1 MMDKFKTLKR
11 RIADAIE
18 RHRMVDDGESILVG
32 VSGGADSVCLIRI
45 LHELGYPLGIAH
57 LNHGLRGKDSN
68 ADEEFV
74 GNLAE
79 HLGIPFFRAGVD
91 LDTERGNLEAEAR
104 EARRLFLERTADR
117 GGFSR
122 IALGHSRDDRAET
135 FLLHL
140 MRGAGPEGLSSMRPV
155 AGRVIRPLIEIPR
168 SEIVTYLEGQH
179 QPWRHDES
187 NDDLGFARNR
197 MRHVVLPT
205 LAAEFNRR
213 LPETLNRTADLLEA
227 ENQWIERVTDDWLA
241 DHGSWEGTEFLIDI
255 GHLPDE
261 LGFVRRILRAALET
275 AGGDVWTLEDVGF
288 RHMESVRSLI
298 EVGKSGRVIELPGGI
313 RVERNFEKLVFGQAG
328 SEPVDYEYELPI
340 PGRVVIPEIG
350 MTIDARILTPDDVQP
365 NQNGAL
371 VDGESLGPCVKIR
384 NWRNG
389 DFYNPVGLPASKLK
403 RLFQKGRIPRRQRH
417 QWPVLVAP
425 SSSIVWVA
433 SFPVSRDFVPT
444 GRSHRIIAL
453 EAVPAPG

>member
-1 MMDKFKTLKR
+1 
-11 RIADAIE
+11 
-18 RHRMVDDGESILVG
+18 
-32 VSGGADSVCLIRI
+32 
-45 LHELGYPLGIAH
+45 
-57 LNHGLRGKDSN
+57 
-68 ADEEFV
+68 
-74 GNLAE
+74 
-79 HLGIPFFRAGVD
+79 
-91 LDTERGNLEAEAR
+91 
-104 EARRLFLERTADR
+104 
-117 GGFSR
+117 
-122 IALGHSRDDRAET
+122 
-135 FLLHL
+135 
-140 MRGAGPEGLSSMRPV
+140 MRPV

-213 LPETLNRTADLLEA
+213 LPKTLTGPPTSWKRKINGLNESPTIG
-227 ENQWIERVTDDWLA
+227 WPT
-241 DHGSWEGTEFLIDI
+241 GSWEGTEFLIDI

-261 LGFVRRILRAALET
+261 LGFVRRILPGRARGQLAAMSGRSRTWVSGTWRACAPDRSRKERSRHRASGWNPGGTELRK
-275 AGGDVWTLEDVGF
+275 AG
-288 RHMESVRSLI
+288 VRSGGVRTSRLRVRI
-298 EVGKSGRVIELPGGI
+298 ADSGTR
-313 RVERNFEKLVFGQAG
+313 RHSRNWHDDRRTD
-328 SEPVDYEYELPI
+328 SH
-340 PGRVVIPEIG
+340 
-350 MTIDARILTPDDVQP
+350 PDDVQP
-365 NQNGAL
+365 NQNGRL
-371 VDGESLGPCVKIR
+371 SMVESLGPCVKIR

-453 EAVPAPG
+453 EAGPRRDDVRAGPGNVCRKAVSKDTGLRPTRISDGFGPGGFIEFDSETILFWVALLLTAVLLYQVVQRLRRPRHRI